1 LKVAP
6 AFAEAVNK
14 RTISSEKMDVVL
26 EHIEKLRGK
35 SKAGEITIGDA
46 INLAVHEEVSER
58 SERAL

>member
-1 LKVAP
+1 
-6 AFAEAVNK
+6 
-14 RTISSEKMDVVL
+14 MDVVL